1 MKKNKFKIEYLIYIF
16 IIITPF
22 LDVIACVFR
31 NIFPNAVI
39 SPSTVLR
46 PIIPLVLL
54 LYIFFKDKKWRKYI
68 VISAIILILYGGIHL
83 WLYKGIITG
92 VSYGSIFSE
101 LQYIIN
107 YTYMIY
113 VLFIFVYFIKKNGL
127 PYLKKSLFI
136 MLCVYLMLLYVSII
150 TGTSYPTY
158 VEGIGYR
165 GWFISGNS
173 LSVIF
178 MMLSCILISSL
189 IEDRKIY
196 KYIVLILMG
205 IYLMFLIGTR
215 TGLFG
220 FLMVLGFYIVSS
232 ILLNFIKNKKISYK
246 KIGIGIGV
254 LVILIG
260 GIFVIGS
267 STLERRKYLGNED
280 TGIID
285 INTGDVGHTTVDT
298 SNMIYQIKNNTL
310 VEGYLSDEQKNAYL
324 ELYRIANEKKF
335 KATDRRKQEF
345 VYQYSLIKEQK
356 NILYILFG
364 NGYLASYG
372 ELILEIEL
380 FAILF
385 NFGILGF
392 AIYLGPFIF
401 MMVVAIKKLFKNKK
415 INSEIIMNIFGL
427 LLSIGLSCFMGA
439 MFFSVSGVLL
449 ITCIISLLIKE
460 GENL

>member
-1 MKKNKFKIEYLIYIF
+1 
-16 IIITPF
+16 
-22 LDVIACVFR
+22 
-31 NIFPNAVI
+31 
-39 SPSTVLR
+39 
-46 PIIPLVLL
+46 
-54 LYIFFKDKKWRKYI
+54 
-68 VISAIILILYGGIHL
+68 
-83 WLYKGIITG
+83 
-92 VSYGSIFSE
+92 
-101 LQYIIN
+101 
-107 YTYMIY
+107 
-113 VLFIFVYFIKKNGL
+113 
-127 PYLKKSLFI
+127 
-136 MLCVYLMLLYVSII
+136 
-150 TGTSYPTY
+150 
-158 VEGIGYR
+158 
-165 GWFISGNS
+165 
-173 LSVIF
+173 
-178 MMLSCILISSL
+178 
-189 IEDRKIY
+189 
-196 KYIVLILMG
+196 
-205 IYLMFLIGTR
+205 
-215 TGLFG
+215 
-220 FLMVLGFYIVSS
+220 MVLGFYIVSS